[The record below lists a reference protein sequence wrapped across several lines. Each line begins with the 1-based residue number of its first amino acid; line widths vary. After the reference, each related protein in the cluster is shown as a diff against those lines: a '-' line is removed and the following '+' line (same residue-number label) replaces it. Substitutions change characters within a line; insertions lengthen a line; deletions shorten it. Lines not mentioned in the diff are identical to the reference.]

1 MTRDKNIWKALLRHL
16 VPVICAII
24 IGVYA
29 YFAMSLRAG
38 VQPSKEAI
46 IVLGINVALILIFT
60 IIVSIRLPLSIRG
73 ILGPVVLL
81 NFLGITMITRIDYE
95 RALDNIHQQ
104 IGLKQQIWT
113 CVALV
118 CASLLVIFLKDY
130 RYLKKI
136 SWISM
141 TIALIL
147 LILPVLPVIGRNING
162 ARVWVRLG
170 PFSFQ
175 PSEFA
180 KLFLAIFFATYLF
193 DHRDQLSVGGKKFLG
208 IYWPRFKDLAPI
220 IIVWIVSMGILVLQH
235 DLGSSL
241 MFFAMFIGMLYIAT
255 HRTSWIILG
264 VISFFGGAV
273 VAAKIFPNFANRVDI
288 WLHPFSPVVYNR
300 AFGGSYQIVQGLF
313 GMGSGGIFG
322 TGLGNGFP
330 AITPFAN
337 SDFIYASLG
346 EELGLI
352 GLIAILV
359 FYLIIISAG
368 FITSLESTDGFGK
381 LMCAGL
387 AFSMAFQIFTV
398 VGGIT
403 LVIPLTGLTLPF
415 VAAGGS
421 SLVAN
426 WILITLFLIVS
437 NAANTPQSTVLDT
450 TTMEKVVQLSKG
462 KKWEVAS

>member
-1 MTRDKNIWKALLRHL
+1 MRDKNIWKSFLRHI
-16 VPVICAII
+16 VPVFFASV
-24 IGVYA
+24 IGLYA
-29 YFAMSLRAG
+29 YFTMALRAG
-38 VQPSKEAI
+38 VRPSNTAI
-46 IVLGINVALILIFT
+46 IMLGVNVALIFAFT
-60 IIVSIRLPLSIRG
+60 LIVSIKLPLSIRG

-95 RALDNIHQQ
+95 RAKNNIVQE
-104 IGLKQQIWT
+104 IGLRQQIWL

-118 CASLLVIFLKDY
+118 IAAIIVLVLRDY
-130 RYLKKI
+130 RYLRRI

-141 TIALIL
+141 IISIIL
-147 LILPVLPVIGRNING
+147 LILPVIPFIGQNING

-175 PSEFA
+175 PGEFA
-180 KLFLAIFFATYLF
+180 KLFLAIFFAAYLF
-193 DHRDQLSVGGKKFLG
+193 DHRDQLSVAGKKFLG
-208 IYWPRFKDLAPI
+208 VYWPRFRDLAPI
-220 IIVWIVSMGILVLQH
+220 IIVWVVSMGILVLQH
-235 DLGSSL
+235 DLGTSL

-255 HRTSWIILG
+255 KRISWIILG
-264 VISFFGGAV
+264 VISFFAGAV
-273 VAAKIFPNFANRVDI
+273 VAAKIFATFATRVTI
-288 WLHPFSPVVYNR
+288 WLHPFDPALYKRSI
-300 AFGGSYQIVQGLF
+300 GGSYQIVQGLF

-322 TGLGNGFP
+322 TGLGHGYP

-352 GLIAILV
+352 GCIAILV
-359 FYLIIISAG
+359 FYLIIISSG
-368 FITSLESTDGFGK
+368 FITALESTDGFGK

-426 WILITLFLIVS
+426 WILVTLILIVS
-437 NAANTPQSTVLDT
+437 NAANAPQSTIVDT
-450 TTMEKVVQLSKG
+450 TTLEKVVQLARD
-462 KKWEVAS
+462 KKWEAVS